1 MEKYYT
7 RACNFYYGKNSK
19 KQIKKRNSLPLNGIN
34 QISFDHIE
42 IITRKSK
49 RKIHIKN
56 IKSLK
61 KEIQKKVLSDLKN
74 ITKRKNFKK
83 LKFNRLPVLMGVI
96 NATPDSFSDA
106 GKYINILDAKKQIN
120 KILNDGAKIIDIGG
134 ESTRPGARDVNYNI
148 EWKRIESKLKFLK
161 KKNCVVSLDTRKSKI
176 IIKSLKHK
184 IDLIN
189 DVSGLR
195 YDKNTIKI
203 LKKNKIPFVIHHMH
217 GTPKL
222 MQNNPRYKNVLLD
235 VYDFFEERINY
246 IRLNKI
252 KHNNIILDPGI
263 GFGKNLK
270 HNIILLSK
278 ISIFHSLGFPI
289 MVGISKKRFI
299 KDISKNNDSKDRIG
313 GTLSSSIYCSS
324 QGVQII
330 RVHDVNEINQG
341 LKVFDKLNYINE

>member
-1 MEKYYT
+1 
-7 RACNFYYGKNSK
+7 
-19 KQIKKRNSLPLNGIN
+19 
-34 QISFDHIE
+34 
-42 IITRKSK
+42 
-49 RKIHIKN
+49 
-56 IKSLK
+56 
-61 KEIQKKVLSDLKN
+61 
-74 ITKRKNFKK
+74 
-83 LKFNRLPVLMGVI
+83 
-96 NATPDSFSDA
+96 
-106 GKYINILDAKKQIN
+106 
-120 KILNDGAKIIDIGG
+120 
-134 ESTRPGARDVNYNI
+134 
-148 EWKRIESKLKFLK
+148 
-161 KKNCVVSLDTRKSKI
+161 
-176 IIKSLKHK
+176 
-184 IDLIN
+184 
-189 DVSGLR
+189 
-195 YDKNTIKI
+195 
-203 LKKNKIPFVIHHMH
+203 MH